1 MWLEKCDPR
10 TDEETFKPLSLGDL
24 ETYLVL
30 GREVFNKIPPSKI
43 IYFEGMGVL
52 LLPNCFVLGYTKYFF
67 LFSGRVT

>member
-30 GREVFNKIPPSKI
+30 GREVFNKITPPLLLN
-43 IYFEGMGVL
+43 YLFFGGMGVL
-52 LLPNCFVLGYTKYFF
+52 LLNCFVLGYTKYFF
-67 LFSGRVT
+67 YSVDV